1 MDKSFMDSSLLID
14 YVVIKTTFR
23 PFYFMRHALFSN
35 LLGVRMPTLKYTNI
49 DYQRVIELSQRSDEN
64 GECYDFH
71 FFHRSFCGPQQTFSL
86 SVRPFHRRAKLRI
99 FLLFSSL

>member
-35 LLGVRMPTLKYTNI
+35 LLGVRIPTLKYTNI
-49 DYQRVIELSQRSDEN
+49 DYQCIIELSQRSDEN

-71 FFHRSFCGPQQTFSL
+71 FPIVRFAGHSKRS
-86 SVRPFHRRAKLRI
+86 V
-99 FLLFSSL
+99 